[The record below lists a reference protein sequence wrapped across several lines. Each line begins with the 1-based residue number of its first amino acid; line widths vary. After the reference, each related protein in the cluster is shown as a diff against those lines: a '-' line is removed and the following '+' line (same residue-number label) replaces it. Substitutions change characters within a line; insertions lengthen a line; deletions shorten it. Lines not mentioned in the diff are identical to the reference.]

1 MRYRPPGQ
9 VRGSP
14 QSAIIPGEVADPQ
27 AAATALEVAL
37 GPVEAVQIVET
48 FYRPSASAVV
58 APATVVEDAS
68 EPAPLVVPF
77 PVPPHV
83 HVLDVAEAWAV
94 GPDRLEHWNL
104 HSGHDCLMPP
114 ELGRDVQLAVNIGHP
129 TSFAA
134 PPTAPIP
141 LQQDTFLPQALW
153 ADDNAAAASR
163 PSGSRLICEH
173 CRHFHRDPGPSGC
186 TGAGGAA
193 DAWSNASPASAG
205 GTAPCGSQ
213 SRTRPQR
220 PWRREPYHLIEM
232 WMAARP
238 RESNVTGARVTAHL
252 ARPRLPELHA
262 PPARQAQALERD
274 PGIGMMQ
281 LSVEDCLSGS
291 SFARKT

>member
-1 MRYRPPGQ
+1 VRYRPPGQ

-27 AAATALEVAL
+27 AAAIALEVAL

-58 APATVVEDAS
+58 APATVVEDAG

-129 TSFAA
+129 TSFAV
-134 PPTAPIP
+134 PPTDPIP

-173 CRHFHRDPGPSGC
+173 CRHFHRDPGPKRLHGCRRGGRCLEQRQSGEC
-186 TGAGGAA
+186 GRDGALWQPKPYPSTAA
-193 DAWSNASPASAG
+193 VAS
-205 GTAPCGSQ
+205 
-213 SRTRPQR
+213 
-220 PWRREPYHLIEM
+220 
-232 WMAARP
+232 
-238 RESNVTGARVTAHL
+238 
-252 ARPRLPELHA
+252 
-262 PPARQAQALERD
+262 
-274 PGIGMMQ
+274 
-281 LSVEDCLSGS
+281 
-291 SFARKT
+291 